1 MDQADVAAIRNEV
14 RLVKHALAIL
24 EESLQRDEIEAAA
37 ASLWERIGQLR
48 RVVDT
53 IVQDELNL
61 EAQRHRSD

>member
-61 EAQRHRSD
+61 EAQRNRSD